1 MANDNGYILI
11 AMDWRGMSAFDL
23 PIVIKT
29 LIGTPGLF
37 QAVRDNLIQGYANKL
52 AFQHFARH
60 GMLDWLRFEGS
71 VIPTL
76 DQKPPAS
83 VFYGISQGGILGAGY
98 MALAGPTKLIDR
110 GILGVPG
117 TPFALVMTRSLD
129 FVGYDKLM
137 LLNFYD
143 NRKVRILLSL
153 VQMAW
158 DSAEASGLLAQP
170 LSEPIPR
177 ALLQA
182 GLGDSVVPT
191 SAAESLTRAMGGS
204 TFQDISRDIF
214 GVPTE
219 EAAVEVVAGES
230 SSSSWQG
237 PHVTLTE
244 LLFEK
249 EYSSLPMD
257 DKAPPHNNVHN
268 CVRLD
273 QAMIR
278 QLEEFANT
286 GRVIDP
292 CIGDQCRRLSADC

>member
-23 PIVIKT
+23 PIMIKT
-29 LIGTPGLF
+29 LIATPGLF

-98 MALAGPTKLIDR
+98 MALAGPTNLIDR

-117 TPFALVMTRSLD
+117 TTWALVMTRSLQ
-129 FVGYDKLM
+129 FVGYDQLM
-137 LLNFYD
+137 LLNFYN
-143 NRKVRILLSL
+143 NRHVRILLSL
-153 VQMAW
+153 VQMGW
-158 DSAEASGLLAQP
+158 DSVEASGLLAQP

-177 ALLQA
+177 TLLQA

-204 TFQDISRDIF
+204 TLKDNPREIY

-219 EAAVEVVAGES
+219 AAADES
-230 SSSSWQG
+230 SSWHG

-244 LLFEK
+244 LLYEK
-249 EYSSLPMD
+249 EYNSLPMD
-257 DKAPPHNNVHN
+257 DKLPPWNIVHI
-268 CVRLD
+268 CVRRD
-273 QAMIR
+273 EAMIR
-278 QLEEFANT
+278 QIEEFANT

-292 CIGDQCRRLSADC
+292 CAVDQCRRLSADC